1 MSERPRVLVMMAT
14 YRGERW
20 VGEQIESILAQ
31 EGVDVTL
38 RICDDQSPDGTL
50 AVCESY
56 AKSHPN
62 VIVTRNA
69 KNLGVGD
76 NFMQMLY
83 EDGADSYDY
92 YAFSDQDDVW
102 MPNKLRAGVDAIQAQ
117 HNDKEP
123 ILYYSDLINVEGDKE
138 TRELYQFV
146 ECENHPGTVLLRN
159 YINGCVMVFN
169 RALVLVVRSYRP
181 EHFPRIHDVW
191 IHMVGRF
198 CGTVIADTEHAYMKR
213 RITGQNLAGTTKLN
227 PGSLGETMKL
237 AKLLFRP
244 SEHVYS
250 NTADMFLR
258 GYTSY
263 LKPEYRLLLTDFSH
277 YYQSFSLRARFSRS
291 DCYWLPSKQALMR
304 LRFGLLVGF
313 Y

>member
-50 AVCESY
+50 EVCQSY
-56 AKSHPN
+56 AKRYPN

-83 EDGADSYDY
+83 EDGADGYDY

-138 TRELYQFV
+138 TRELYQFA

-169 RALVLVVRSYRP
+169 RALVQVVRSYRP

-213 RITGQNLAGTTKLN
+213 RITGQNVVGKTTLN
-227 PGSLGETMKL
+227 PKSPSEVMKL
-237 AKLLFRP
+237 LKLAVKPHERVNSTATQLF
-244 SEHVYS
+244 
-250 NTADMFLR
+250 LK
-258 GYTSY
+258 GYEDY
-263 LKPEYRLLLTDFSH
+263 VKPEYLEMLGSFSH
-277 YYQSFSLRARFSRS
+277 YYESLDSRIRFSGS
-291 DCYWLPSKQALMR
+291 DCYWLPSPEAL
-304 LRFGLLVGF
+304 LRIKVGLLMGF